1 MNDRFQALVHGAALA
16 LIIGWVLYIGQDV
29 FIPVVFGILVF
40 YVVVGLT
47 RLLSRVPLVGRH
59 LPQWLRY
66 TLSIVLIGLV
76 LVAIAFLALAS
87 KNGVVALAPQY
98 EQSLLATIQKIA
110 VFLHIEGEPTW
121 TTLRRD
127 LLAQINVQRF
137 VGVTFAAVTSVVV
150 GVLVVIL
157 YAALLLV
164 EQHVFEAKLAN
175 LSRDPHTVARIRQLT
190 TDVNARIGTYLG
202 LKTML
207 SVLLGILSWAA
218 MAVAGLEFAVFWAV
232 LIGLLNFIPYI
243 GTVLGV
249 FFPVLMAIVQ
259 FESAGQV
266 FAVLVPL
273 AIAQFV
279 IGNIVDPMAMGNSLN
294 LSPLAILVSLAV
306 WTGLWGIPGAFL
318 AVPITAIL
326 TIILSEFP
334 GTRPIAVLLSRN
346 GRV

>member
-16 LIIGWVLYIGQDV
+16 VIIGWVLYIGQDV

-47 RLLSRVPLVGRH
+47 RLLSRVPFVGRH

-66 TLSIVLIGLV
+66 ALSIALIGLV

-87 KNGVVALAPQY
+87 KNGVMAQAPLY
-98 EQSLLATIQKIA
+98 EQSLLATIQKVA
-110 VFLHIEGEPTW
+110 LFLRIEDEPTW

-127 LLAQINVQRF
+127 ILAQISVQRF
-137 VGVTFAAVTSVVV
+137 VGVTLAAVTSVVV

-164 EQHVFEAKLAN
+164 EQHVFESKLAN
-175 LSRDPHTVARIRQLT
+175 LSPDPHTVARIRQLT
-190 TDVNARIGTYLG
+190 TDINARIGSYLG

-207 SVLLGILSWAA
+207 SLLLGVLSWAA
-218 MAVAGLEFAVFWAV
+218 MAAAGLEFAVFWAV

-249 FFPVLMAIVQ
+249 AFPVLMAIVQ
-259 FESAGQV
+259 FDSAGQI
-266 FAVLVPL
+266 FAVLLPL

-279 IGNIVDPMAMGNSLN
+279 IGNIIDPMAMGNSLN

-334 GTRPIAVLLSRN
+334 GARPIAVLLSRN
-346 GRV
+346 GKV